1 LCYNIFKK
9 ILQFGDIPPAKSV
22 DIGKKRRFP
31 MDDIKKAKKRMAEL
45 RKTLEH
51 HSRLYYIEDAPE
63 ISDYEYDKLFYEL
76 VALEERYPELAAEDS
91 PTKRVGGAALDKFEK
106 VTHTVRMGSLSDV
119 FSYEEIHDFVA
130 KTEERLGR
138 STLYS
143 VEPKIDGLSVSLE
156 YTDGKLMVGST
167 RGDGITGE
175 NVTENLKTVKTIPL
189 SLPEA
194 LPLLEVRGEVYM
206 PRRSFEALNRTR
218 EENGE
223 ALFANPRNAAAG
235 SLRQLDSKITAKRGL
250 DILIFNVQ
258 RIEGKRFTSHT
269 EELAYLEEKGFHV
282 IPHRTQARTAEEI
295 IAHIERLGA
304 LRGSLSFDIDG
315 VVVKVDDLSERI
327 EIGENTSTPKWAV
340 AYKFPPERKATR
352 LSDIVVQV
360 GRTGVL
366 TPRAVL
372 EPVKLAGT
380 TVSAATLHN
389 IDYIRERDI
398 RVGDTILVQ
407 KAGDIIPEVV
417 SVEMSARPENTVPY
431 QMPEACPSCGE
442 PVVRDD
448 EAATRC
454 TNANCPAQLERS
466 ITHFASR
473 DAMDIDGMGPA
484 VVRLLMR
491 EKLVSNV
498 ADIYHLRAEDLKDLE
513 RMGEKSAANLVAAI
527 EKSKESGLARLIY
540 ALGIRNVGEKA
551 AKALAVRFESL
562 DALAAATVDELVAI
576 DDFGEITARCVIEY
590 FSHPQTREFI
600 DELKAC
606 GVATTYE
613 AEKSDAVFAGMTF
626 VLTGT
631 LPTLSRDAATE
642 IIERHGGK
650 ASSSVSAK
658 TTYVVAGEKAGSKLA
673 RAEALGIKIIDED
686 ALLQMA
692 GES

>member
-1 LCYNIFKK
+1 
-9 ILQFGDIPPAKSV
+9 
-22 DIGKKRRFP
+22 

-498 ADIYHLRAEDLKDLE
+498 ADIYHLRAEELKDLE

>member
-1 LCYNIFKK
+1 
-9 ILQFGDIPPAKSV
+9 
-22 DIGKKRRFP
+22 
-31 MDDIKKAKKRMAEL
+31 MDDIKKARKRAEEL
-45 RKTLEH
+45 RKTLAY
-51 HSRLYYIEDAPE
+51 HSRLYYIEDSPE

-76 VALEERYPELAAEDS
+76 VALEEQYPELARDDS

-119 FSYEEIHDFVA
+119 FSYEEIEDFVA

-138 STLYS
+138 ATCYS

-156 YTDGKLMVGST
+156 YIDGRFAVGST
-167 RGDGITGE
+167 RGDGVTGE

-258 RIEGKRFTSHT
+258 RIEGTDFSSHT
-269 EELAYLEEKGFHV
+269 EELSYLEAQGFHV
-282 IPHRTQARTAEEI
+282 IPHRTTAWTAEEI
-295 IAHIERLGA
+295 IAHIERLGE
-304 LRGSLSFDIDG
+304 LRRSLSFDIDG
-315 VVVKVDDLSERI
+315 VVVKVDDLSERT

-340 AYKFPPERKATR
+340 AYKFPPERKATK
-352 LSDIVVQV
+352 LSDIAVQV

-366 TPRAVL
+366 TPRALL
-372 EPVKLAGT
+372 EPVRLAGT
-380 TVSAATLHN
+380 VVSAATLHN
-389 IDYIRERDI
+389 IDYIHERDI
-398 RVGDTILVQ
+398 RIGDTVLVQ

-417 SVEMSARPENTVPY
+417 SVDPSARPAGTVPY
-431 QMPEACPSCGE
+431 QMPEVCPSCGE
-442 PVVRDD
+442 PVSRDD

-466 ITHFASR
+466 IVHFASR

-491 EKLVSNV
+491 EQLVTNV
-498 ADIYHLRAEDLKDLE
+498 ADIYYLRTADLKELD
-513 RMGEKSAANLVAAI
+513 RMGEKSAANLTEAI
-527 EKSKESGLARLIY
+527 EKSKHSGLARLIY
-540 ALGIRNVGEKA
+540 ALGIRNIGEKA
-551 AKALAVRFESL
+551 AKSLAAHFGSL
-562 DALAAATVDELVAI
+562 DSLAAASADELVSI
-576 DDFGEITARCVIEY
+576 YDFGEITARCIVEY
-590 FSHPQTREFI
+590 FSHPQTRKFI
-600 DELKAC
+600 EELKSC
-606 GVATTYE
+606 GVETTYE
-613 AEKSDAVFAGMTF
+613 AEQSDAVFAGMTF

-650 ASSSVSAK
+650 AASSVSSK
-658 TTYVVAGEKAGSKLA
+658 TTYVVAGEKAGSKLVK
-673 RAEALGIKIIDED
+673 AEALGITVIDED
-686 ALLQMA
+686 TLLRLA
-692 GES
+692 GEE